1 MSTRV
6 YLSTLG
12 RAVGPDEATVS
23 VFDRGF
29 LYGDSIYETL
39 RTVGRRPVELA
50 RHLARLHRSAEGIA
64 LEIPFSDEEI
74 VAAMEVTLAEADN
87 DDSKV
92 RIVVTRGGGPMAIDT
107 RKSES
112 PLLVIF
118 VQPIELPTAEQYT
131 RGLSAHVV
139 GIQKNNRG
147 MIDPALKTGNYLP
160 SILALRQAV
169 AQRGEDAIM
178 INAEGHIAEG
188 ATSNV
193 FMVAGGEV
201 STPNLETGV
210 LAGITRQV
218 VLELCAESGVVAHE
232 TTIEPATLRAA
243 DEVFLTSSVRGMMP
257 VTRLD
262 GHIVG
267 DGEMGPVTRQLHEA
281 YQAYL
286 EAIAAGP

>member
-1 MSTRV
+1 V

-12 RAVGPDEATVS
+12 RPVGPDEAVVS

-39 RTVGRRPVELA
+39 RTVGGRPVELG

-64 LEIPFSDEEI
+64 LEFPFSDEEI
-74 VAAMEVTLAEADN
+74 VSAMGATLEASGHDAA
-87 DDSKV
+87 KV

-118 VQPIELPTAEQYT
+118 VQPIELPSEADYE
-131 RGLSAHVV
+131 RGLSARIV

-147 MIDPALKTGNYLP
+147 MIDPGLKTGNYLP

-169 AQRGEDAIM
+169 AQQGEDAIM

-193 FMVAGGEV
+193 FMVANGAV
-201 STPNLETGV
+201 ATPHLETGV
-210 LAGITRQV
+210 LAGITRELV
-218 VLELCAESGVVAHE
+218 IELCTDEGLACDER
-232 TTIEPATLRAA
+232 TIEPDELRAA
-243 DEVFLTSSVRGMMP
+243 DEVFLTSSVRGIMP
-257 VTRLD
+257 VTTLD
-262 GHIVG
+262 GATVG
-267 DGEMGPVTRQLHEA
+267 TGTMGPSTRRLHEA
-281 YQAYL
+281 YARYL
-286 EAIAAGP
+286 ARVARGER